1 MAFRWPGSRRGALPH
16 DVAEAL
22 GIEAGERVLAWSRLT
37 GGGHAAAGVVALR
50 VLTER
55 GRLIHRPWLDVD
67 HVAWAQDSHMLAVW
81 WVGSRS
87 ATPLELP
94 DASYL
99 PEVIH
104 ERVRASVVIS
114 QDVSVEADG
123 RTLKGRVALRKNAD
137 GALVVQTSSAA
148 RAEVDH
154 PLLVAAMAEV
164 AARLRQDAGLP
175 Q

>member
-67 HVAWAQDSHMLAVW
+67 HVAWDQDSHMLAVW

-94 DASYL
+94 DAEPISASSYSN
-99 PEVIH
+99 PWGMSMRARCSCPVIRH
-104 ERVRASVVIS
+104 
-114 QDVSVEADG
+114 
-123 RTLKGRVALRKNAD
+123 
-137 GALVVQTSSAA
+137 LVVLRRDLRRA
-148 RAEVDH
+148 RH
-154 PLLVAAMAEV
+154 
-164 AARLRQDAGLP
+164 RKG
-175 Q
+175 